1 MIVIGTYNQHLTDCS
16 LLKLFFKVVAAE
28 ADMVASVVTEE
39 ATVVE
44 VAEEAIEVVEEAF
57 KYIVMANVCLML
69 VLLYVNIVTFTG
81 LLYFS
86 CSIQL

>member
-39 ATVVE
+39 ATVE